1 MPAVH
6 SRPRR
11 VIRERTR
18 PDLAKSGEGRAA
30 VQHSEPQRENLF
42 WLAHTAEEMGA
53 AAISSALCMLRSVPL
68 GKYWR
73 TSASGAAAMLEQPAM
88 AA

>member
-1 MPAVH
+1 M
-6 SRPRR
+6 
-11 VIRERTR
+11 
-18 PDLAKSGEGRAA
+18 
-30 VQHSEPQRENLF
+30 QHSEPQRENLF

-73 TSASGAAAMLEQPAM
+73 TSASGAAARCASRPSARAATRLVLERLDRWLHG
-88 AA
+88 